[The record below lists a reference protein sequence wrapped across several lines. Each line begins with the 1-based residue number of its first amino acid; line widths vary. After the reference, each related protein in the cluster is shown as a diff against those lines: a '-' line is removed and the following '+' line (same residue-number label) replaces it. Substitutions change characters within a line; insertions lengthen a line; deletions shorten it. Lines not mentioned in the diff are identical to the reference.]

1 MNNEFLPMSLAET
14 DGQPFD
20 FIVVTPDAYVDHPS
34 FAAAIIGR
42 FVQSLGFSVGVI
54 AQPDWRVD
62 ADFIKLGT
70 PRYAF
75 LLSGGNMD
83 GIVNM
88 YTTAKRLRSE
98 DAYSPGGKTG
108 LRPPRP
114 TIAYTARLKQSH
126 KETPVI
132 IGGVEATQ
140 RRFAHYDYYEDKV
153 RRSYLVDS
161 KADMLVFGMGER
173 PLKDI
178 CTRLAG
184 GENIA
189 DLTGIRGTCVLRPSL
204 EGISE
209 PVVLPPFERVE
220 TDKKAFADAFKL
232 IYKNGFPQGKTLVQA
247 HGDRYVIQF
256 PPSLPLSTP
265 DMDAIYGLPF
275 QKRAHPSYTESI
287 PALAEVQ
294 FGITALRGCPGM
306 CAFCS
311 ISAHQGKAIQKRSKK
326 SIVEETKRI
335 AQMREFKGN
344 ISDVGGPTANFYDA
358 ICTAR
363 NSQSCT
369 RTCLSPSVCPNLKV
383 SHKGITEVL
392 EAVESVPGVKRVFIR
407 SGLRY
412 DYIMAD
418 RDNRFFDRLVRKHIS
433 GQLKV
438 APEHVC
444 PEVLTLMNKPHYGIY
459 ERFAKRFEG
468 ATKRAGKPQY
478 LLPYYISSH
487 PGSTLADA
495 IELAMTLKKQGFVP
509 DQVQDFYPTPGTL
522 STCMYYTGLNPLTGK
537 TVFVA
542 RTPKEKAMQRALL
555 AFHNKK
561 NWSLI
566 REALIEAGR
575 EDLIEHGKDGLV
587 PPEAPKQGGGKPR
600 RPAAASSDADRPRKS
615 ADAGRPG
622 KRSDW
627 PKKQFDAGKPN
638 RQSESARSGRQPDA
652 DRPNRQSDADRPRKS
667 ADAGRPGKRSD
678 WPKKQFDA
686 GKPIKISEGQTKKQS
701 DPEKPRRQSDAD
713 GSGKRSDW
721 PKKPID
727 GSRSNRQTNAERPTK
742 QSNIDRPKKQF
753 DASRP
758 SKQSSTNHP
767 NRKAGGSGRQNKGK
781 K

>member
-1 MNNEFLPMSLAET
+1 MSLAET

-42 FVQSLGFSVGVI
+42 FVQSLGFRVGII
-54 AQPDWRVD
+54 AQPDWRSD

-70 PRYAF
+70 PRFAF

-88 YTTAKRLRSE
+88 YTSAKRLRSE

-184 GENIA
+184 GEHIA
-189 DLTGIRGTCVLRPSL
+189 DLIGIRGTCVLRPSL
-204 EGISE
+204 EGIGES
-209 PVVLPPFERVE
+209 VVLPPFERVE
-220 TDKKAFADAFKL
+220 ADKKAFADAFKL
-232 IYKNGFPQGKTLVQA
+232 IYKNGFPKGKTLVQA
-247 HGDRYVIQF
+247 HGDRFVIQF

-275 QKRAHPSYTESI
+275 QKRAHPSYTEPI

-311 ISAHQGKAIQKRSKK
+311 ISAHQGKTIQKRSKK

-369 RTCLSPSVCPNLKV
+369 RTCLSPNVCPYLKV

-444 PEVLTLMNKPHYGIY
+444 PEVLALMNKPHYGTY

-468 ATKRAGKPQY
+468 ATKRAGKPQF

-495 IELAMTLKKQGFVP
+495 IELAVTLKKQGFVP

-522 STCMYYTGLNPLTGK
+522 STCMYYTGINPLTGK
-537 TVFVA
+537 SVYVA

-561 NWSLI
+561 NWPLI

-600 RPAAASSDADRPRKS
+600 RPVVPGQSEWQKESNRPKKQTKPYSSGNQSDADRPRKS
-615 ADAGRPG
+615 ADAGRPEKRSDWPKKQFDAG
-622 KRSDW
+622 KPEKRSDW

-638 RQSESARSGRQPDA
+638 RQSGSARSSRQTAA
-652 DRPNRQSDADRPRKS
+652 DRPNRQSDADRLGKS
-667 ADAGRPGKRSD
+667 ADAGRPEKQSD
-678 WPKKQFDA
+678 WPKKQ
-686 GKPIKISEGQTKKQS
+686 S
-701 DPEKPRRQSDAD
+701 DGKPRRQSDAD
-713 GSGKRSDW
+713 GSRKQSEW
-721 PKKPID
+721 PKKQFD
-727 GSRSNRQTNAERPTK
+727 GNRSNRQTNAEKPTK
-742 QSNIDRPKKQF
+742 QSNTDRP
-753 DASRP
+753 
-758 SKQSSTNHP
+758 
-767 NRKAGGSGRQNKGK
+767 NRQTGGSSRQNKSNK
-781 K
+781 